1 MCLANCLNFS
11 EVEILFIYIFLK
23 IHTVHSIL
31 FGLRVR
37 LRSSDK
43 YASTDLPII
52 DYESIFFVIL
62 IIHEQWGLKQGRT
75 LDEFRFAKIPIINAN
90 FFLKQLNSYA
100 FSTELL
106 LEFLKIPLLS
116 PKFLSVKF
124 KNTHTK
130 KNPSTFSISNWCCVT
145 FPTRILQMK
154 KKI

>member
-62 IIHEQWGLKQGRT
+62 IIHEQWGLK
-75 LDEFRFAKIPIINAN
+75 
-90 FFLKQLNSYA
+90 
-100 FSTELL
+100 
-106 LEFLKIPLLS
+106 
-116 PKFLSVKF
+116 
-124 KNTHTK
+124 
-130 KNPSTFSISNWCCVT
+130 
-145 FPTRILQMK
+145 
-154 KKI
+154 